1 VATEATA
8 GAATSA
14 HAPASDTL
22 ALTQNL
28 LRRRSVTPDDQG
40 CQALIAERL
49 QAIAPQRDDIS
60 TFFDLLDLDDH
71 ASFGG
76 RG

>member
-1 VATEATA
+1 MPEHLIGIDLHRLNARVP
-8 GAATSA
+8 SRSCNVWN
-14 HAPASDTL
+14 PSPSD
-22 ALTQNL
+22 AEMH
-28 LRRRSVTPDDQG
+28 G
-40 CQALIAERL
+40 WFAERL